1 MLPPVAKLKAIL
13 SRPAHDGWLN
23 ERDASGGGVSGEE
36 EVDLR
41 RRQEKTRRRG
51 RSRRW
56 MNVAWRLSSP
66 SVVTL
71 SRTAGQTGR
80 GGGQSEKSRTRTR
93 RETWRD
99 QVRKI
104 LIQPQEGDERISY
117 MVSIWG

>member
-1 MLPPVAKLKAIL
+1 MLPPVAKLQAIL

-23 ERDASGGGVSGEE
+23 ERDASGGCGGGGEEE

-41 RRQEKTRRRG
+41 RRQEKAR
-51 RSRRW
+51 RRW

-71 SRTAGQTGR
+71 SRTAGQTEAEAH
-80 GGGQSEKSRTRTR
+80 SEKSRTRTR
-93 RETWRD
+93 RETLRD

-104 LIQPQEGDERISY
+104 LNKL
-117 MVSIWG
+117 